1 MHEPNFFAI
10 QDSTMCIT
18 RSAHLRFPRNGNK
31 NVGCLYKTVEE
42 IPKQNFLFKNM
53 EITQCIVK
61 ENSDFKRSFFT
72 VTKGG
77 GGHRAATRQSP
88 LPTKKI
94 VGMTVSKVLRDIS
107 ISRNK
112 PLK

>member
-18 RSAHLRFPRNGNK
+18 RSAHLGFPRNGNK

-42 IPKQNFLFKNM
+42 IPKQNFLFKNT

-77 GGHRAATRQSP
+77 GGQRAATPPPHTHTNCWHDGIKSF
-88 LPTKKI
+88 T
-94 VGMTVSKVLRDIS
+94 
-107 ISRNK
+107 
-112 PLK
+112 